1 MMMMMMMMM
10 MIAKKG
16 ERVAKCHPF
25 PPRES
30 HSVLCGLWTVTRLTT
45 NIWINVVMMI
55 VLTTGERG
63 FNPRDHMK
71 NADTPQ
77 MILDEA
83 E

>member
-1 MMMMMMMMM
+1 
-10 MIAKKG
+10 
-16 ERVAKCHPF
+16 
-25 PPRES
+25 
-30 HSVLCGLWTVTRLTT
+30 
-45 NIWINVVMMI
+45 MMI

-83 E
+83 EWKLIKPKGLSQVLSAKGFYPRGKVQKGSSPRDRVKITFNPAAE